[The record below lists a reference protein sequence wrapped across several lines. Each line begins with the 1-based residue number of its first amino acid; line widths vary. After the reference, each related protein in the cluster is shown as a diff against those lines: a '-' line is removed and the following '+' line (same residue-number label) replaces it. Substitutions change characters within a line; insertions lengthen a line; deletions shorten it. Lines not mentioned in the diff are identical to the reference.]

1 MSIPKQYMK
10 LVGQRQ
16 IMRGGLFSRKK
27 AIEEQEF
34 DILDIRESS
43 ATIMNMKTRKEFP
56 AFELLVKN
64 ESMKRAR
71 WTNPFPIREKLIK

>member
-27 AIEEQEF
+27 AIEEQDF
-34 DILDIRESS
+34 DILDIRPST

-71 WTNPFPIREKLIK
+71 WTNPFPIREKLVK

>member
-1 MSIPKQYMK
+1 MIPKQYTK
-10 LVGQRQ
+10 LVGERH
-16 IMRGGLFSRKK
+16 ILRGGIFSRRK

-43 ATIMNMKTRKEFP
+43 AIIMNIKTKKKFP

-64 ESMKRAR
+64 ESMKKAR
-71 WTNPFPIREKLIK
+71 WTNPFPIREKTIK